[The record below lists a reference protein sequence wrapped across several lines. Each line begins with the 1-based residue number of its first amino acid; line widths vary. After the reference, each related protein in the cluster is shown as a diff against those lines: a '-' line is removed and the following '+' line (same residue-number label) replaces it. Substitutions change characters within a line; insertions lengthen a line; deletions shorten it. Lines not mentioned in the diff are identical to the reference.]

1 MVNIKMEPTVKLK
14 AQKIAKQ
21 MGIPLSVLINA
32 QLRQLIRDERVM
44 FQVSPRMSPWLEKV
58 VGQVQQDK
66 KIGKNISPAFTDV
79 ESAIKYLEHRSSKA
93 KV

>member
-1 MVNIKMEPTVKLK
+1 MVNIKMEPAVKLK

-32 QLRQLIRDERVM
+32 QLRQLIREEGVT
-44 FQVSPRMSPWLEKV
+44 FQISPRMSPWLEKV
-58 VGQVQQDK
+58 IGQVQQDK

-79 ESAIKYLEHRSSKA
+79 DSAIAYLKSRS
-93 KV
+93 